1 MVNLILDEKSMRDVF
16 GEEILKLA
24 QADPRVYA
32 LDSDLANS
40 TKLNSVAE
48 KFPEK
53 FLQMGIAEQNM
64 MGVAAGMASVGLQ
77 PWTATFA
84 AFLSKRS
91 LDQINVTIAQPKMDV
106 KMVGA
111 YSGVLN
117 GCAGKTHQAVEDVAI
132 MRSIPH
138 MTVLAPGDANELRQV
153 MEFANQYD
161 GPVYIRVARDP
172 VTSITDN
179 NYKFIPGKAVKLKEG
194 NDLTIIT
201 SGTQS
206 GRSLQAAIELEKE
219 GISAAV
225 LHIPSIKP
233 LDVEAI
239 IEAARQTE
247 AILTT
252 EDHSIIGGLGSA
264 VAEVLV
270 ENYPVP
276 MLRLGVEDKNVQS
289 GSNQDLLNRYGL
301 SVEHVKRK
309 VKECIER
316 KRKEN
321 VG

>member
-1 MVNLILDEKSMRDVF
+1 MVNLILEEKSMRDVF

-32 LDSDLANS
+32 LDGDLANS
-40 TKLNSVAE
+40 TKMNSVAE